1 IDVLERPLDRLHE
14 PLPMLGAEALAVTGA
29 RFVGGAGITELAVED
44 ELVAVCYEGGSL
56 AADVVVAATG
66 GRPFAPPGLD
76 LEVAELPLTVD
87 SDLRVPGFERV
98 HAVGDLIL
106 APHARFG
113 PIRFPHWD
121 MAIAT
126 GDRAADE
133 IAGVESELDRLPYW
147 WTDIGPR
154 TFAEIGWAD
163 AATEWGEE
171 DGLHV
176 GRDAAGESVAVLVV
190 DEPRKLR
197 AARALLGA

>member
-1 IDVLERPLDRLHE
+1 
-14 PLPMLGAEALAVTGA
+14 M
-29 RFVGGAGITELAVED
+29 ED
-44 ELVAVCYEGGSL
+44 ELVAVRYEKGSL
-56 AADVVVAATG
+56 IADVVVAATG
-66 GRPFAPPGLD
+66 GRPFVPPGLGVD
-76 LEVAELPLTVD
+76 ASDLPLTVGP
-87 SDLRVPGFERV
+87 DLRVAGLERV
-98 HAVGDLIL
+98 HALGDLIL

-147 WTDIGPR
+147 WSDIGPR
-154 TFAEIGWAD
+154 TFAEVGWAD

-176 GRDAAGESVAVLVV
+176 GRDAAGEPVAVLVV
-190 DEPRKLR
+190 DDPRKLR
-197 AARALLGA
+197 AARALLGAWTRGR